1 MTDPITYELHQH
13 AEVWLDAR
21 LAHRMRS
28 RMDERGWTFND
39 LQALTGIPAQTLKT
53 YLCGGKVVP
62 LLRFNR
68 ICDVL
73 CLCE

>member
-13 AEVWLDAR
+13 AEEWLDATMAR
-21 LAHRMRS
+21 RMRE

-39 LQALTGIPAQTLKT
+39 LGAQTGIPAQTLKV
-53 YLCGGKVVP
+53 YLCGGASVP